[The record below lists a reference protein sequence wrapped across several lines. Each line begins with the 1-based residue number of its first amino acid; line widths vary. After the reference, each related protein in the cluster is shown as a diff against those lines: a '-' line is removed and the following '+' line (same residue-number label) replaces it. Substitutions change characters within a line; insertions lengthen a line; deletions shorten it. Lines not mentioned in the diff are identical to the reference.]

1 MKASIHIEVD
11 DDTGETMMTTMG
23 EGDALE
29 LANDM
34 IEMAINGGLDDFV
47 GNEIETHTKQ

>member
-1 MKASIHIEVD
+1 MKASIQIEVD
-11 DDTGETMMTTMG
+11 DKTGETMMTTV
-23 EGDALE
+23 GDGCALE
-29 LANDM
+29 LANEM